1 MLSLQSKTRYNFV
14 LLEAADE
21 TGSYTL
27 LERSMSTSK
36 EIPVSSSS
44 VVRKRLAKPPGKRDH
59 QLTRSDSAPLLS
71 PRVRLNPDFF
81 DRQKRQPGTVVPLPA
96 SIVSKVDLSSDAGML
111 SHDSCAPAA
120 PMYKSVSHI
129 LGYDSKESPFLP
141 VLAPRHSSKG
151 NVDPILSEAAT
162 GELPVTEP
170 QNIEVGLFANHGKES
185 GKLIH
190 IIDSRSS
197 KMVEEV
203 GRIRI
208 TDDVDYKNINPE
220 TNLRGNPDIDY
231 TRRAPE
237 STKGHEH
244 IFLSKPISS
253 QRKFIRKS
261 SGTGDD
267 SHSDSVCTESV
278 EFNEAGSWYDVSC
291 FGKQNSDAAWNTEFA
306 NTDRNEVIGMS
317 QWMESSGR
325 HAVEHRKSYRPNILL
340 VSVSFRIITKALW
353 LEQDLTLL
361 IMITSS
367 MCQHYTARYVYIQ
380 DCVIWTSIL
389 V

>member
-1 MLSLQSKTRYNFV
+1 
-14 LLEAADE
+14 
-21 TGSYTL
+21 
-27 LERSMSTSK
+27 
-36 EIPVSSSS
+36 
-44 VVRKRLAKPPGKRDH
+44 
-59 QLTRSDSAPLLS
+59 
-71 PRVRLNPDFF
+71 
-81 DRQKRQPGTVVPLPA
+81 
-96 SIVSKVDLSSDAGML
+96 
-111 SHDSCAPAA
+111 
-120 PMYKSVSHI
+120 VSHI

-141 VLAPRHSSKG
+141 VLSPRHSSNG
-151 NVDPILSEAAT
+151 NVDPILGEAAT
-162 GELPVTEP
+162 GELPVIEP

-203 GRIRI
+203 GCIRI

-237 STKGHEH
+237 SPKEYEH

-267 SHSDSVCTESV
+267 SRSDSVCPESV
-278 EFNEAGSWYDVSC
+278 EFNEAGSWYGVSC

-325 HAVEHRKSYRPNILL
+325 HAVEHRKS
-340 VSVSFRIITKALW
+340 
-353 LEQDLTLL
+353 
-361 IMITSS
+361 
-367 MCQHYTARYVYIQ
+367 
-380 DCVIWTSIL
+380 
-389 V
+389 

>member
-21 TGSYTL
+21 TGSDTL
-27 LERSMSTSK
+27 LEHSMSTSK
-36 EIPVSSSS
+36 EIPFSPSS

-71 PRVRLNPDFF
+71 PRVRLNPNFF
-81 DRQKRQPGTVVPLPA
+81 DCQKRQPDTVVPLPA
-96 SIVSKVDLSSDAGML
+96 PTVRSKVDLSSDAGMM
-111 SHDSCAPAA
+111 SHDSRAPAA

-141 VLAPRHSSKG
+141 VLSPRHSSKG

-185 GKLIH
+185 GKVIH

-203 GRIRI
+203 GCISI

-267 SHSDSVCTESV
+267 SRSDSVCPESV
-278 EFNEAGSWYDVSC
+278 EFNEAGSWSGVSC
-291 FGKQNSDAAWNTEFA
+291 FVKQNSDAAWNTEFA
-306 NTDRNEVIGMS
+306 NTDRNKVIGMS
-317 QWMESSGR
+317 QWMESSGK
-325 HAVEHRKSYRPNILL
+325 HSVEHRKS
-340 VSVSFRIITKALW
+340 
-353 LEQDLTLL
+353 
-361 IMITSS
+361 
-367 MCQHYTARYVYIQ
+367 
-380 DCVIWTSIL
+380 
-389 V
+389 